1 MEPMDNKDFIVGPD
15 DPILVTGASGFIGP
29 RVVEALLHRGFRNLR
44 CFVRPS
50 SRPSRIEALN
60 AYGRDGARIDLVEGD
75 LLCPEDCTRAS
86 KDVMVVFHLAAGT
99 GEASFPDAFMNSVVT
114 TRNLLDACL
123 QHRCLSRFVNIS
135 SFAVYTNI
143 RAPRWR
149 HARSEEHTSELQ
161 SLTNL

>member
-114 TRNLLDACL
+114 SRSLGDSCE
-123 QHRCLSRFVNIS
+123 QQRCLISIVNTS
-135 SFAVYTNI
+135 VCTMHSNI
-143 RAPRWR
+143 RA
-149 HARSEEHTSELQ
+149 SCLM
-161 SLTNL
+161 LL

>member
-60 AYGRDGARIDLVEGD
+60 GYGRDGARIDVVEGD

-123 QHRCLSRFVNIS
+123 QHRCLSRFRVVTTEFMKAS
-135 SFAVYTNI
+135 GKDASPTSGHPAGGSWTS
-143 RAPRWR
+143 RAR
-149 HARSEEHTSELQ
+149 L
-161 SLTNL
+161 